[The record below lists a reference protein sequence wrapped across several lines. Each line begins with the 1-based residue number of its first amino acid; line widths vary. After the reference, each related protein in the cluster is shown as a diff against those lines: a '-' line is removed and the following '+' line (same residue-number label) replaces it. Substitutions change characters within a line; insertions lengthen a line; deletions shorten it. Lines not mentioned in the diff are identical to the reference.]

1 MITSLKWFMFSVH
14 RWTGFVMSLLFVMW
28 FISGVVMV
36 YHSFPK
42 PKTQAYFQ
50 KQKALSLKD
59 CILSPA
65 SVIEGHPGSS
75 LTLEMFNDKPVYRLP
90 GKTSQMFDTATLTPI
105 DSIDEN
111 GSAQLIQTVYSSP
124 VKKREILTDYD
135 SWIPWSHY
143 KAHFPI
149 YKYWLDDAS
158 HTQVY
163 VSGTNGH
170 IVQETT
176 RFSRWMA
183 RIGAIPHWLYFKQ
196 LRLNA
201 PLWVDVV
208 IWLSCIGC
216 FVCVSGVVAGLVR
229 FKRKRRANAF
239 DVSPYK
245 KAALRWHHL
254 SGLVFGVFVFTFI
267 LSGLMSL
274 ADLPSWLFSKEQPI
288 DYYRL
293 WQADELTVDEV
304 GTGFSEVLKHRADNS
319 VKRIVCRKQ
328 MERCF
333 YEVYTNT
340 LQTPE
345 YYMVQSRQVTSLQPL
360 SESCLH
366 SFLQSRLPDVLYS
379 ILFVDDY
386 STLVRSKKHTAAS
399 AGYEIKLDD
408 AFQTR
413 LIVDAQTGK
422 LEKVINNVSKWQ
434 WWLYQGLH
442 TFKFGWFAK
451 LEWIRQAWIILLS
464 LGGTGVSVTA
474 LVLSYRLIK
483 RKMRKVC

>member
-1 MITSLKWFMFSVH
+1 MFSVH

-28 FISGVVMV
+28 FISGVVMI

-59 CILSPA
+59 SILSPVSA
-65 SVIEGHPGSS
+65 IEGHPSSS

-90 GKTSQMFDTATLTPI
+90 GKTAQMFDAATLTPI

-111 GSAQLIQTVYSSP
+111 GSAQLIQAVYSSP
-124 VKKREILTDYD
+124 VKKREFLTDYD

-143 KAHFPI
+143 KAHFTI
-149 YKYWLDDAS
+149 HKYWLDDEFNS
-158 HTQVY
+158 EVY
-163 VSGTNGH
+163 VSGTNGQ

-201 PLWVDVV
+201 LLWVDVV
-208 IWLSCIGC
+208 FWLSCIGC

-229 FKRKRRANAF
+229 FKRKRKTRAL

-245 KAALRWHHL
+245 KAVLRWHHL

-293 WQADELTVDEV
+293 WNADELTVDEV
-304 GTGFSEVLKHRADNS
+304 GTGFNEVLKHKAESS

-345 YYMVQSRQVTSLQPL
+345 CFMVKGQQILVLQPL

-379 ILFVDDY
+379 IRFVEDY
-386 STLVRSKKHTAAS
+386 STIVRNKKHMAAT

-422 LEKVINNVSKWQ
+422 LEKVINDVSKWQ

-442 TFKFGWFAK
+442 TFRFGWFAK
-451 LEWIRQAWIILLS
+451 LEWLRQTWIILLS
-464 LGGTGVSVTA
+464 VGGTVVSVTA

-483 RKMRKVC
+483 RRMKKLY

>member
-1 MITSLKWFMFSVH
+1 MFSVH
-14 RWTGFVMSLLFVMW
+14 RWTGLVMSLLFVMW
-28 FISGVVMV
+28 FISGVVMI

-50 KQKALSLKD
+50 KQKALSLTD
-59 CILSPA
+59 SILSPT
-65 SVIEGHPGSS
+65 SIVDRHPSSS
-75 LTLEMFNDKPVYRLP
+75 LALEMFNDKPVYRLP
-90 GKTSQMFDTATLTPI
+90 GKTSKMFDAATLTPI

-111 GSAQLIQTVYSSP
+111 GSAQLIQAVYSSS
-124 VKKREILTDYD
+124 VKKREFLTDYD
-135 SWIPWSHY
+135 SWIPWSY
-143 KAHFPI
+143 YNAHFPI
-149 YKYWLDDAS
+149 HKYWLDDEFN
-158 HTQVY
+158 TQVY
-163 VSGTNGH
+163 VSGTNGQ

-183 RIGAIPHWLYFKQ
+183 RIGAIPHWVYFKQ

-201 PLWVDVV
+201 PLWIDVV
-208 IWLSCIGC
+208 IWLSSIGC
-216 FVCVSGVVAGLVR
+216 CVCLSGVVAGLVR
-229 FKRKRRANAF
+229 FKRKRKTHAL

-245 KAALRWHHL
+245 KAALRWHHI

-274 ADLPSWLFSKEQPI
+274 ADLPSWLFSKEKPVN
-288 DYYRL
+288 YYRL
-293 WQADELTVDEV
+293 WKADELTADEV
-304 GTGFSEVLKHRADNS
+304 GTGFYVVLRHRVESS

-345 YYMVQSRQVTSLQPL
+345 YYKVQSKQVRPLQPL
-360 SESCLH
+360 SESCLRK
-366 SFLQSRLPDVLYS
+366 FLQSRLPDVRYS
-379 ILFVDDY
+379 IRFVDDY
-386 STLVRSKKHTAAS
+386 STIVRSKKHVAAS
-399 AGYEIKLDD
+399 TGYEIELDD

-422 LEKVINNVSKWQ
+422 LVKVINEVGQWQ

-442 TFKFGWFAK
+442 TFRFGWFAK
-451 LEWIRQAWIILLS
+451 AEWLRQAWIIILS
-464 LGGTGVSVTA
+464 MGGMVVSVTA
-474 LVLSYRLIK
+474 LALSWRLIK
-483 RKMRKVC
+483 RKMKKVC